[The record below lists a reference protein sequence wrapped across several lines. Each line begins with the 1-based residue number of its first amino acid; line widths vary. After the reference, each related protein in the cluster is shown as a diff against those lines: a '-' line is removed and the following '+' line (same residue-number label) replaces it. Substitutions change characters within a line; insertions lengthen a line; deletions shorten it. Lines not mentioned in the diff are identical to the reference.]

1 MINNG
6 VIEKGFIIKQTIR
19 LINFFFNQMM
29 GIGSLL
35 YIISL
40 INYYSATDD
49 DNLDKGLIIRASKLA
64 INDDKPIILRQF
76 FSTILWQ

>member
-6 VIEKGFIIKQTIR
+6 VIEKGFIAEQAIR
-19 LINFFFNQMM
+19 LINFFFNQM
-29 GIGSLL
+29 IGVGGLSH
-35 YIISL
+35 ITSL

-64 INDDKPIILRQF
+64 INNNKPIILRQF
-76 FSTILWQ
+76 FDTILRQ